1 VQFEEGIEHLNN
13 EFEKFKSILRANNES
28 SEKRIAG
35 ERSAMSL
42 LWEEVRV
49 AHDKIQELETELKEA
64 AKWKQKYEKLRKAMQ
79 GAMEDGE

>member
-49 AHDKIQELETELKEA
+49 AHDKI
-64 AKWKQKYEKLRKAMQ
+64 
-79 GAMEDGE
+79 